1 MSDDSTQTTLDAE
14 DAIILDDAGLR
25 SALEVVLLVV
35 DTPVSVE
42 ELATATDQDRLRVK
56 EMLTRMSNDL
66 TMAGS
71 GIDLRYTADGW
82 RFYTRAEFAPY
93 VERLLLDGARSKLT
107 RAALETLAVIGYRQ
121 PVSRARVSAIRGVN
135 VDGVIRTL
143 VARGLIY
150 EAGTDPQTSATTYGT
165 TELFL
170 ERLGLASLSELPDLG
185 PLLPDV
191 DLIEDLTEELTSD
204 PRFAKLGAGQAQ
216 SEEPTT
222 APEAAP
228 DDHDQD

>member
-25 SALEVVLLVV
+25 SALEAVLLVV

-107 RAALETLAVIGYRQ
+107 RAALETLAVIGY
-121 PVSRARVSAIRGVN
+121 
-135 VDGVIRTL
+135 
-143 VARGLIY
+143 
-150 EAGTDPQTSATTYGT
+150 
-165 TELFL
+165 
-170 ERLGLASLSELPDLG
+170 
-185 PLLPDV
+185 
-191 DLIEDLTEELTSD
+191 LTEELTSD